1 MPTLLSRVQAQN
13 ETWFTALPPSTKRVR
28 GVLQPTSPNALP
40 TSVFILP
47 RLSLRTRVAEPVRL
61 RDLLRDPWG
70 RIHLVGDH
78 DATLSGDDPTSRL
91 YALFQM
97 THRVSWMRR
106 EETLHPVTK
115 QPQAI
120 SDPKE
125 KGPIWAS
132 IESYTHTDEDP
143 GLRITTDRLRCIT
156 NADLQLGDLVRGKT
170 VKRINQALGVTVAEI
185 E

>member
-13 ETWFTALPPSTKRVR
+13 ETWLTALPPSHKRVR
-28 GVLQPTSPNALP
+28 GVIQPTSPNALP

-47 RLSLRTRVAEPVRL
+47 RLSLRTRVAEPVVL
-61 RDLLRDPWG
+61 RDLLMDPWG
-70 RIHLVGDH
+70 RTLLVGDH
-78 DATLSGDDPTSRL
+78 DATLSGGARTSRL

-106 EETLHPVTK
+106 LETLHPVTK
-115 QPQAI
+115 QPQARA
-120 SDPKE
+120 DPVE
-125 KGPIWAS
+125 LGPIWAS

-156 NADLQLGDLVRGKT
+156 NVDLQLGDTVNGKT
-170 VKRINQALGVTVAEI
+170 VKRLNLALGVTVAEI